1 MIIKLESFKG
11 GASVCMEYH
20 SPSGYL
26 EVRRR
31 GYAGNL
37 IDKVLFDTRERADE
51 CFDDFV
57 RDALKDDE

>member
-11 GASVCMEYH
+11 GASVCMEHYPH
-20 SPSGYL
+20 NGYL

-31 GYAGNL
+31 SYAGNL

>member
-1 MIIKLESFKG
+1 
-11 GASVCMEYH
+11 MEH
-20 SPSGYL
+20 HPHNGYL